1 MKNFVK
7 VSSELVNGSVTISE
21 QLMPRSLVL
30 VNAKT
35 GVAYNVAAKCRNTDK
50 VSVTKALA
58 KVVLAATLEKA
69 KQNGTEAAIESKK
82 KVYDEM
88 PKALG
93 GHRVYV
99 TDKDGKLLE
108 ASGVYVPAENVD
120 ELVPLRKLFKFTK
133 AMPVYKLV
141 VEQGKKWDDEE
152 VVVALKWWCT
162 ATVEQLDYVKRL
174 DEAIGKAA
182 DSNEAEAK
190 AAEKA
195 AKASKAEVK
204 KAA

>member
-7 VSSELVNGSVTISE
+7 VSSELVNGVVAINE

-30 VNAKT
+30 VNVKSGT
-35 GVAYNVAAKCRNTDK
+35 AYNVAAKCRNTDK
-50 VSVTKALA
+50 VSVCKALA
-58 KVVLAATLEKA
+58 KAVLAATLEKA
-69 KQNGTEAAIESKK
+69 KQNNTEAAVESKK
-82 KVYDEM
+82 KVYDDV

-108 ASGVYVPAENVD
+108 ASGVYVAADNVD
-120 ELVPLRKLFKFTK
+120 ELVPLKKLFRFTK
-133 AMPVYKLV
+133 SMPVYKLV
-141 VEQGKKWDDEE
+141 VEQGKDWADEE
-152 VVVALKWWCT
+152 VVTALKWWCT
-162 ATVEQLDYVKRL
+162 ATIEQLDYVKRL

-190 AAEKA
+190 AADKA
-195 AKASKAEVK
+195 AKAEMK

>member
-7 VSSELVNGSVTISE
+7 VSSELVNGSVVINE

-30 VNAKT
+30 VNVKSGT
-35 GVAYNVAAKCRNTDK
+35 AYNVAAKCRNTDK

-58 KVVLAATLEKA
+58 KAVLAATLEKA
-69 KQNGTEAAIESKK
+69 KQNSTEAAVESKK
-82 KVYDEM
+82 KVYDEV
-88 PKALG
+88 PRALG

-108 ASGVYVPAENVD
+108 ASGVFVPAESVD
-120 ELVPLRKLFKFTK
+120 ELVPLRKLFRFTK
-133 AMPVYKLV
+133 AMPIYQLV
-141 VEQGKKWDDEE
+141 VEQGKDWADEA
-152 VVVALKWWCT
+152 VVTALKWWCT
-162 ATVEQLDYVKRL
+162 ATVEQLDYVQRL
-174 DEAIGKAA
+174 DEAIGNAA

-190 AAEKA
+190 KADKAEKT
-195 AKASKAEVK
+195 AKAEAK

>member
-7 VSSELVNGSVTISE
+7 VSSELVNGRVIISE

-30 VNAKT
+30 VNAKSGT
-35 GVAYNVAAKCRNTDK
+35 AYNVAAKCRNTDK

-58 KVVLAATLEKA
+58 KAVLAATLEKA
-69 KQNGTEAAIESKK
+69 KQNSTEAAVESKK
-82 KVYDEM
+82 KVYDEI
-88 PKALG
+88 PRALG

-108 ASGVYVPAENVD
+108 ASGVFVPSESVD
-120 ELVPLRKLFKFTK
+120 ELVPLRRLFRFTK
-133 AMPVYKLV
+133 AMPIYQLV
-141 VEQGKKWDDEE
+141 VEQGKDWSDEE
-152 VVVALKWWCT
+152 VITALKWWCT
-162 ATVEQLDYVKRL
+162 ATVEQLDYVQRL
-174 DEAIGKAA
+174 DKAIGDAA
-182 DSNEAEAK
+182 ESNEAEAK

-195 AKASKAEVK
+195 AKAEVK